1 MKLALLKREKFANA
15 VGRTPIEPVKLG
27 NVLNQ
32 DYAQFKT
39 IAPGRG
45 NDNVRCGT
53 SFSPFDRF
61 AALQQASAQ
70 GNASGRTGSN
80 ANSTIDSTA
89 CACASRTSFCQ
100 GVVYPVIPTR

>member
-1 MKLALLKREKFANA
+1 MKFALLKREKFANA

-45 NDNVRCGT
+45 NDNVRCGI
-53 SFSPFDRF
+53 
-61 AALQQASAQ
+61 AILAV
-70 GNASGRTGSN
+70 
-80 ANSTIDSTA
+80 NSLARLAPQCSSTV
-89 CACASRTSFCQ
+89 SS
-100 GVVYPVIPTR
+100 